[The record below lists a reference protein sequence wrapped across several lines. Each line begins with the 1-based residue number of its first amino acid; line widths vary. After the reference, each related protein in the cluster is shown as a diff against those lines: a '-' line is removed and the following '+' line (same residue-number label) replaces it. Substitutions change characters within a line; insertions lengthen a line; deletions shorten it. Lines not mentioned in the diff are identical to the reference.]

1 MRPKILT
8 AVVFVMV
15 LSSLTC
21 FAQQTY
27 VSRFDMFSGYSFLN
41 TNKLN
46 LFENGYNQEFGV
58 NVRSW
63 LAIGGDFSV
72 FAGNN
77 TLLPSML
84 KTNLQQELGQM
95 LPPGYNLTMPSH
107 STTYT
112 FSAGPQI
119 NIRKLQAVTF
129 FIRPALGGLHETATL
144 KPGDPIATV
153 VAQTLLGSSMQKS
166 DTVLFYGFGGGI
178 DFNASKHFG
187 MRVAADF
194 VHYNMFDNLLS
205 GSENSVRF
213 SVGPTFR
220 FGENIIRK

>member
-1 MRPKILT
+1 MRSKTIIAVTFLILLT
-8 AVVFVMV
+8 
-15 LSSLTC
+15 SLTC

-27 VSRFDMFSGYSFLN
+27 VSRYDLFSGYSFLN

-72 FAGNN
+72 FTGSN

-84 KTNLQQELGQM
+84 KTSLQQELGAT
-95 LPPGYNLTMPSH
+95 LPPGYNLTMPSN

-119 NIRKLQAVTF
+119 NIRKMRGVTF
-129 FIRPALGGLHETATL
+129 FVRPALGGLHETATL
-144 KPGDPIATV
+144 KPGDPIAKA
-153 VAQTLLGSSMQKS
+153 VAQALVGSSLQKS
-166 DTVLFYGFGGGI
+166 DTVLFYGFGGGM
-178 DFNASKHFG
+178 DFNLSKHFAV
-187 MRVAADF
+187 RTAADY
-194 VHYNMFDNLLS
+194 VHYNMFSNLLN
-205 GSENSVRF
+205 GGENSVRF

-220 FGENIIRK
+220 FGENILRK